1 MVITE
6 PIPLGEHVPSA
17 DQRLILNGVPWA
29 HYEAHLALRG
39 DAPVPRIAYLD
50 GTMELMSPSKDH
62 ERIKSYIGR
71 LIDTYARERD
81 IELSP
86 YGSWTLKRARKKAGV
101 EPDECFIIGADQER
115 DRPHL
120 AVEVVWTSGGIRKL
134 EAYRRLGV
142 DEVWFWRRGAIEIHA
157 LGADGYERTDTSR
170 QLPGLHVALLAS
182 FLDEPTLTQAVR
194 AYTAALR
201 R

>member
-1 MVITE
+1 MMTPE

-39 DAPVPRIAYLD
+39 EAPVPRIAYLD

-62 ERIKSYIGR
+62 ERLKAYIGS
-71 LIDTYARERD
+71 LIETYARERGV
-81 IELSP
+81 ELSR

-101 EPDECFIIGADQER
+101 EADECFIFGDEQGR

-134 EAYRRLGV
+134 EAYRRLEI
-142 DEVWFWRRGAIEIHA
+142 DEVWFWRRGAIEIHV
-157 LGADGYERTDTSR
+157 LGADGYERSNSSR
-170 QLPGLHVALLAS
+170 QLPGLDAALLAS